1 MPFLRRGFEGVIGEF
16 LVLAALPALLL
27 AAACWDIASF
37 TIPNFIQ
44 AALIASFLVFAVATG
59 MPAAAFGA
67 HLLAGSIGLA
77 VGFALFAFGYI
88 GGGDAKLFACASL
101 WLGLA
106 DLPSYALIASVF
118 GGGLTLALLSFRGV
132 PLPGVLARQ
141 GWVMRLHDRASGVP
155 YGVALAAGAL
165 AIVLYT
171 DGLRSRLLG

>member
-1 MPFLRRGFEGVIGEF
+1 MIGEI
-16 LVLAALPALLL
+16 LILALLPALLL

-44 AALIASFLVFAVATG
+44 AALIALFLLFVVATG
-59 MPAAAFGA
+59 MPAASFGG
-67 HLLAGSIGLA
+67 HLLAGFIGLVA
-77 VGFALFAFGYI
+77 GFTLFSLGYI

-106 DLPSYALIASVF
+106 ALPSYALIASVL
-118 GGGLTLALLSFRGV
+118 GGGLTLALLSFRSL

-141 GWVMRLHDRASGVP
+141 NWVMRLHNPAAGVP

-171 DGLRSRLLG
+171 DGLRSGALG

>member
-1 MPFLRRGFEGVIGEF
+1 VIVEI

-37 TIPNFIQ
+37 TIPNFLQ
-44 AALIASFLVFAVATG
+44 AALIALFLLYVVATG
-59 MPAAAFGA
+59 MPAGAFGS
-67 HLLAGSIGLA
+67 HLLAGFIGLVA
-77 VGFALFAFGYI
+77 GYTLFSLGYI

-106 DLPSYALIASVF
+106 ALPSYALVASIL
-118 GGGLTLALLSFRGV
+118 GGGLTLALLSFRSL
-132 PLPGVLARQ
+132 PLPGVMARQ
-141 GWVMRLHDRASGVP
+141 NWIMRLHDRAAGVP

-171 DGLRSRLLG
+171 DGLRSAVLG